1 MKKPPADFAA
11 RRAAGESINSLVQH
25 YKAAHA
31 TVSAWDQLPEVRERV
46 ESIRA
51 GVVEDAIGQ
60 LSEGVLDAIRA
71 VLEIARGKEP
81 CSTCGRGATLD
92 RDRLK
97 AAEILLERVHGLEPG
112 QRREVRATVT
122 TDSGADERLI
132 LAEAADILDAR
143 GLTDLASQV
152 KVEARR

>member
-1 MKKPPADFAA
+1 MKKPPADFVA
-11 RRAAGESINSLVQH
+11 RRAAGESLHALSQH

-31 TVSAWDQLPEVRERV
+31 TVVAWDRLPEIRERIEQV
-46 ESIRA
+46 RA

>member
-1 MKKPPADFAA
+1 MKKPPADFAL
-11 RRAAGESINSLVQH
+11 RRAAGESLASIAAG
-25 YKAAHA
+25 YKSSERTVAA
-31 TVSAWDQLPEVRERV
+31 WNNLPEVRE
-46 ESIRA
+46 EIEKIRA

>member
-1 MKKPPADFAA
+1 MRKPPADFAA
-11 RRAAGESINSLVQH
+11 RRAAGESINSLAQH

-31 TVSAWDQLPEVRERV
+31 TVVAWDRLPEVRERV

-60 LSEGVLDAIRA
+60 LSEGVIDAIRA
-71 VLEIARGKEP
+71 VLEIAKGKGP

-97 AAEILLERVHGLEPG
+97 AAEILLARVHGLEPG
-112 QRREVRATVT
+112 QRREITATVSS
-122 TDSGADERLI
+122 DSGADERLI
-132 LAEAADILDAR
+132 LAEASDILDAR

-152 KVEARR
+152 KAEARR